1 MLIWKFS
8 RGFRLK
14 IRFAGGGCRHL
25 TALAAAGTLNL
36 MSVTGPA
43 HAQTS
48 ADTAQTP
55 SQSLEEI
62 VVTAERRV
70 EDVQKTAAS
79 VSVRNGE
86 EMATQGRYS
95 LQSIIED
102 VPGITGA
109 ALESTAASIGGGTDI
124 VGAGLTIRGIQSNV
138 GVGGAGTSNAPA
150 AAIYVD
156 GVYEGVGGNYDID
169 RVEVLRGPQGTLYG
183 RSATSGLV
191 AIHTR
196 DPSLTTYGV
205 NAAVEVGDYDLR
217 HYTAGVDLPLIDNE
231 LGLRVAGDSYER
243 SGYYNGDGGAIK
255 NLDGKVKLL
264 YKPNDDFS
272 LLLGVAAQNNTDHTG
287 GTTVQSST
295 DPRVI
300 TYEPAPVGTGHNNFR
315 QLWAD
320 MNWNLGFGTL
330 TYVPTL
336 RTWSQNSVAVGA
348 EPGIGTLIFQT
359 KSTPSDDFVTQ
370 ELRLASNP
378 DSKFIWQIGGL
389 FYDNH
394 LINSNT
400 VRFGDGALAFSAG
413 PLSKSTRAGGLFAQG
428 TYPVT
433 DTWRV
438 TGGLRFDYT
447 KVVTAESYTTNSDIP
462 GPDPATLGLPE
473 IDSTLV
479 LPASQGTSVF
489 HDVTYKLRLEHDLTA
504 KNLLYASLSTGF
516 SPGDISVTTC
526 AAPGFPPVNT
536 PCVLVL
542 KDEIL
547 KTWEVGSKNRFLND
561 HMQLNV
567 DAYYNDYSA
576 YQAQNVNVGPSNN
589 AQFTTFAVPVQ
600 SYGSELELLYQM
612 TADDR
617 VGVNAAWTNAYYVHK
632 PALFAVYVAE
642 DKVAN
647 NTVSSTGVAPITAN
661 VNYDHI
667 FHLPGDSTLT
677 FHGDGRWMSS
687 QEGDLSSFVANTTG
701 AWAVR
706 VHAQVIG
713 DLSAT
718 WALQGNHYT
727 LTGYVRN
734 VGDNRYITAVA
745 ATTPPVTPETYTQS
759 QYDPRTYGF
768 IAAVNF

>member
-1 MLIWKFS
+1 MS
-8 RGFRLK
+8 
-14 IRFAGGGCRHL
+14 
-25 TALAAAGTLNL
+25 ALAAAGTINL
-36 MSVTGPA
+36 ALLAGTA

-48 ADTAQTP
+48 AATAQAP
-55 SQSLEEI
+55 PEALEEI

-79 VSVRNGE
+79 VSVRSGE
-86 EMATQGRYS
+86 EMLTQGRYS
-95 LQSIIED
+95 LQSIIQD
-102 VPGITGA
+102 IPGITGA
-109 ALESTAASIGGGTDI
+109 ALESTATSLGGGTDI

-138 GVGGAGTSNAPA
+138 GVGGSATSNAPA
-150 AAIYVD
+150 AAVYVD

-191 AIHTR
+191 SIHTR

-217 HYTAGVDLPLIDNE
+217 HYTAGLDLPLVDNQ
-231 LGLRVAGDSYER
+231 LGLRVAGNSYER
-243 SGYYNGDGGAIK
+243 TGYYNGDGGAIK

-264 YKPNDDFS
+264 YKPNEDFS

-287 GTTVQSST
+287 GTSVQAST
-295 DPRVI
+295 NPGVI
-300 TYEPAPVGTGHNNFR
+300 TYGPAPIGTGHNNFR
-315 QLWAD
+315 QIWAEL
-320 MNWNLGFGTL
+320 NWNLGFGTL
-330 TYVPTL
+330 TYLPTL
-336 RTWSQNSVAVGA
+336 RTWWQDSVTVAFL
-348 EPGIGTLIFQT
+348 PGTANILDQT
-359 KSTPSDDFVTQ
+359 KYTPSDDFVTH

-378 DSKFIWQIGGL
+378 DSKLIWQIGGMY
-389 FYDNH
+389 YDNH
-394 LINSNT
+394 LINSNS
-400 VRFGDGALAFSAG
+400 VRFSDGALAFSAD
-413 PLSKSTRAGGLFAQG
+413 PLSKSTKAGGLFAQG
-428 TYPVT
+428 TYPVA
-433 DTWRV
+433 DAWRV

-447 KVVTAESYTTNSDIP
+447 KVVTAESYTTNADIP
-462 GPDPATLGLPE
+462 GANPSPATFGLPE
-473 IDSTLV
+473 VDSTLV

-489 HDVTYKLRLEHDLTA
+489 HDVTYKLRLEHDLTS

-526 AAPGFPPVNT
+526 ASAGFPPVNT

-547 KTWEVGSKNRFLND
+547 KTWEVGSKNRFLD
-561 HMQLNV
+561 DRLQVNV

-576 YQAQNVNVGPSNN
+576 YQAQNVDVGTAQN

-600 SYGSELELLYQM
+600 AYGGEFELLYQI
-612 TADDR
+612 TANDR

-667 FHLPGDSTLT
+667 FHLPGASTLT
-677 FHGDGRWMSS
+677 FHGDSRWLSS
-687 QEGDLSSFVANTTG
+687 QEGDLSSFVATTIG

-718 WALQGNHYT
+718 WASPRSHYS

-734 VGDNRYITAVA
+734 VGDNRYITSVA
-745 ATTPPVTPETYTQS
+745 AASPPVTPETYTQT

>member
-1 MLIWKFS
+1 M
-8 RGFRLK
+8 
-14 IRFAGGGCRHL
+14 A
-25 TALAAAGTLNL
+25 ALATAGMMNL
-36 MSVTGPA
+36 ALMAGPA

-48 ADTAQTP
+48 TETAQAP
-55 SQSLEEI
+55 ADSLKEI

-70 EDVQKTAAS
+70 ADLQKTAAS
-79 VSVRNGE
+79 VSVRSGE
-86 EMATQGRYS
+86 EMVTQGRYS
-95 LQSIIED
+95 LQSIIQD
-102 VPGITGA
+102 IPGITGG
-109 ALESTAASIGGGTDI
+109 ALESTATSLGGGTD
-124 VGAGLTIRGIQSNV
+124 VAGAGLTIRGIQSNV
-138 GVGGAGTSNAPA
+138 GVGGSATSNAPA
-150 AAIYVD
+150 AALYVD

-205 NAAVEVGDYDLR
+205 DAAVEAGNYDLR
-217 HYTAGVDLPLIDNE
+217 HYTAGVDLPLVDDT
-231 LGLRVAGDSYER
+231 LGLRVAANSYDR
-243 SGYYNGDGGAIK
+243 TGYYNGDGGAIK
-255 NLDGKVKLL
+255 NLDSKVKLL
-264 YKPNDDFS
+264 YKPNEDFS

-287 GTTVQSST
+287 GTAVKSST
-295 DPRVI
+295 DPGFI
-300 TYEPAPVGTGHNNFR
+300 SYGPAPTGTGHNNFR
-315 QLWAD
+315 QIWAEL
-320 MNWNLGFGTL
+320 NWNLGFGTL
-330 TYVPTL
+330 TYLPTL
-336 RTWSQNSVAVGA
+336 RTWWQNSVTVAFL
-348 EPGIGTLIFQT
+348 PGTASVLDQT
-359 KSTPSDDFVTQ
+359 KSTPSDDFVTH

-378 DSKFIWQIGGL
+378 DSKLIWQIGAL
-389 FYDNH
+389 YYDNH
-394 LINSNT
+394 LIDANT
-400 VRFGDGALAFSAG
+400 VRFADGALAFAAD
-413 PLSKSTRAGGLFAQG
+413 PLSKSTKAGGLFAQG

-447 KVVTAESYTTNSDIP
+447 KVVTAESYTTNAALS
-462 GPDPATLGLPE
+462 GPPSPAGIGLPE
-473 IDSTLV
+473 LDSTLV
-479 LPASQGTSVF
+479 LPASQGTSIF
-489 HDVTYKLRLEHDLTA
+489 HDVTYKLRLEHDVTS

-526 AAPGFPPVNT
+526 QSASFPPVNT

-547 KTWEVGSKNRFLND
+547 KTWEVGSKNRFLD
-561 HMQLNV
+561 GRLQVNV

-576 YQAQNVNVGPSNN
+576 YQAQNVDIGTAQN

-600 SYGSELELLYQM
+600 AYGSEFELLYQL
-612 TADDR
+612 TANDR

-647 NTVSSTGVAPITAN
+647 NTIASTGVAPITAN

-667 FHLPGDSTLT
+667 FHLPGASTLT
-677 FHGDGRWMSS
+677 FHGDVRWLSS
-687 QEGDLSSFVANTTG
+687 QEGDLSSFVATTIG

-706 VHAQVIG
+706 VHAQVLG

-718 WALQGNHYT
+718 WASPRSRYA

-734 VGDNRYITAVA
+734 VGDNRYITSVA
-745 ATTPPVTPETYTQS
+745 ATTPPVTPEMYTQT
-759 QYDPRTYGF
+759 QYDPRTFGF
-768 IAAVNF
+768 IAAVKF

>member
-1 MLIWKFS
+1 M
-8 RGFRLK
+8 K
-14 IRFAGGGCRHL
+14 IGFAGGGLRHL
-25 TALAAAGTLNL
+25 SALAAAATMNL
-36 MSVTGPA
+36 SLLAGPA
-43 HAQTS
+43 LAQTS
-48 ADTAQTP
+48 AATAQAP
-55 SQSLEEI
+55 SDSLEEV

-70 EDVQKTAAS
+70 EDVQKTSAS

-86 EMATQGRYS
+86 EMLTQGRYS
-95 LQSIIED
+95 LQSIIQD
-102 VPGITGA
+102 IPGITGA
-109 ALESTAASIGGGTDI
+109 ALESTATSTGGGTDI
-124 VGAGLTIRGIQSNV
+124 AGAGLTIRGIQSNV
-138 GVGGAGTSNAPA
+138 GVGGSATSNAPA
-150 AAIYVD
+150 AALYID

-169 RVEVLRGPQGTLYG
+169 RIEVLRGPQGTLYG

-196 DPSLTTYGV
+196 DPNLTTYGV
-205 NAAVEVGDYDLR
+205 DAAVEVGNYDLR
-217 HYTAGVDLPLIDNE
+217 HYTAGVDLPLVDNQ
-231 LGLRVAGDSYER
+231 LGLRIASNSYER
-243 SGYYNGDGGAIK
+243 AGYYNGSGGAIK
-255 NLDGKVKLL
+255 NVDGKVKLL
-264 YKPNDDFS
+264 YKPNEDFS
-272 LLLGVAAQNNTDHTG
+272 LLVGVAAQNNTDHTG

-295 DPRVI
+295 DPEVI
-300 TYEPAPVGTGHNNFR
+300 TYGPAPVGTGHNNFR
-315 QLWAD
+315 QVWAE

-330 TYVPTL
+330 TYLPTL

-348 EPGIGTLIFQT
+348 LPGTGSLIFQT
-359 KSTPSDDFVTQ
+359 KSTPSDDFVTH
-370 ELRLASNP
+370 ELRLASNA

-394 LINSNT
+394 LLNSNT
-400 VRFGDGALAFSAG
+400 VRFSDGALAFSAG
-413 PLSKSTRAGGLFAQG
+413 PLSKSTKSGGLFAQG

-447 KVVTAESYTTNSDIP
+447 KVVTAESYTTNSGIP
-462 GPDPATLGLPE
+462 GPNPATPGLPE
-473 IDSTLV
+473 MDSTLV

-489 HDVTYKLRLEHDLTA
+489 HDVTYKLRLEHDLTS

-526 AAPGFPPVNT
+526 ASASIPPVNT
-536 PCVLVL
+536 PCVLVI

-547 KTWEVGSKNRFLND
+547 KTWEVGSKNRFLDDRLQVNIA
-561 HMQLNV
+561 
-567 DAYYNDYSA
+567 AYYNDYSA

-600 SYGSELELLYQM
+600 AYGSEFELLYQM
-612 TADDR
+612 TVDDR
-617 VGVNAAWTNAYYVHK
+617 IGVNAAWTNAYYVHK

-667 FHLPGDSTLT
+667 FRLPGGSSLT
-677 FHGDGRWMSS
+677 FHGDGRWLSS
-687 QEGDLSSFVANTTG
+687 QEGDLSSFVATSTG

-718 WALQGNHYT
+718 WASPRRRYS

-734 VGDNRYITAVA
+734 VGDNRYITSAA
-745 ATTPPVTPETYTQS
+745 ATTPPVTPETYTQM